1 MYHSWSFSDDYIT
14 IYDVNDDD
22 GKSTVIASLTGPDLG
37 PISFEDPYL
46 FSLWHK
52 KIISSTYNKML
63 VEFRSGEIDEGVGF
77 SASILYSPL
86 PNKECRN
93 GLDMAIK
100 RIQSPNHPDLYD
112 NNLSC
117 KWLISVPHGSHI
129 ILNLLQLDVRLLE
142 ILIFNLFFH
151 FSIIFGFFLLQL
163 EDDKDF
169 LSIHNGGSNYS
180 EMVARLSGQINDTK
194 IAIPGNQMFMVF
206 NTNEGIVR
214 KGFNALI
221 IERKPIKQGE

>member
-1 MYHSWSFSDDYIT
+1 MIARLT
-14 IYDVNDDD
+14 
-22 GKSTVIASLTGPDLG
+22 STDIG
-37 PISFEDPYL
+37 PISSISSKYESSY
-46 FSLWHK
+46 WQK
-52 KIISSTYNKML
+52 KIISSTSNKML
-63 VEFRSGEIDEGVGF
+63 VEFRSDDWYEYSGF

-151 FSIIFGFFLLQL
+151 FSIFLGFFYCSL
-163 EDDKDF
+163 KMIRIF
-169 LSIHNGGSNYS
+169 LVYI
-180 EMVARLSGQINDTK
+180 MV
-194 IAIPGNQMFMVF
+194 V
-206 NTNEGIVR
+206 V
-214 KGFNALI
+214 I
-221 IERKPIKQGE
+221 IQKW